1 MFGLEEA
8 DRLAELENCPMCK
21 SLILSTDGKYH
32 CQNCGMAFS
41 KTQGN
46 AILVN
51 HIDSMPIEELGP
63 ALSMLYESAKILVS
77 ARLKLGVEKE

>member
-32 CQNCGMAFS
+32 CKNCGMAFS

-51 HIDSMPIEELGP
+51 HIGSVPVEELGH
-63 ALSMLYESAKILVS
+63 ALTLLYESARILAS
-77 ARLKLGVEKE
+77 ARLKLEVEKE